1 MPDDNDRNDPWA
13 PPESRPPVPGVDLGK
28 SATPRPSPAPP
39 TTQAPVTQSSPT
51 PPVAQAAPA
60 APHDQPTVT
69 SMPGAGFG
77 PPGAGDE
84 LPPPPIAPGGPAQ
97 PAPGPYGYPAP
108 AAPAAGLP
116 GYPAH
121 PGGYAAPYG
130 AGAWGPAP
138 ANGLGVASM
147 VLGIVSI
154 VGCWM
159 YGLGIVLGVL
169 ALIFGIVG
177 RKRVRRGEANNGP
190 IATAGIVT
198 GAVGIALGAL
208 VLAGLIWAIT
218 EEIKKDD
225 GPDRDD
231 PYATSL
237 VVSGTGR

>member
-1 MPDDNDRNDPWA
+1 MPDDNHRNDPWA
-13 PPESRPPVPGVDLGK
+13 PPESRPPEPGVDLGK
-28 SATPRPSPAPP
+28 SATPRPAPGP
-39 TTQAPVTQSSPT
+39 
-51 PPVAQAAPA
+51 AAP
-60 APHDQPTVT
+60 PHDQPTVAA
-69 SMPGAGFG
+69 MPGAGFG
-77 PPGAGDE
+77 PPEAGDP
-84 LPPPPIAPGGPAQ
+84 LPPPPIAPGGPGR

-108 AAPAAGLP
+108 AAPAP

-121 PGGYAAPYG
+121 PGAYGPYG

-147 VLGIVSI
+147 VLGIISV
-154 VGCWM
+154 VGCFM

-177 RKRVRRGEANNGP
+177 RKRVQRGEANNGP

-208 VLAGLIWAIT
+208 VLGGLIWAIT
-218 EEIKKDD
+218 EEVKKDD
-225 GPDRDD
+225 GLDRDD

-237 VVSGTGR
+237 VISDTGR